1 MSEFPPPG
9 QPPAHE
15 AHFESLER
23 QADAVRIGTWVFLA
37 SELLLFAALFALYAG
52 YRLHWPDAFH
62 EGVHHMNIYIG
73 SANTFIL
80 LASSFLSALA
90 VQVLESNTGNGRRVA
105 TWLLAA
111 AVSLGVIFLGLK
123 FWEWSMHL
131 HEGMVPG
138 GGTAFYDEH
147 PVRGLTIFASLYYA
161 MTGLHALHLI
171 VACVILSVFVW
182 LLKSGRVGHANSHR
196 LEAGVLYWHM
206 VDAVWIFLWP
216 MFYLAGKV
224 H

>member
-1 MSEFPPPG
+1 MSDELEAPL
-9 QPPAHE
+9 HE
-15 AHFESLER
+15 EHFESMER

-37 SELLLFAALFALYAG
+37 SEILLFAALFALYAG
-52 YRLHWPDAFH
+52 YRLHWPRAFH

-73 SANTFIL
+73 GANTFIL
-80 LASSFLSALA
+80 LTSSFLSALA
-90 VQVLESNTGNGRRVA
+90 VQRLESDGQKARRAVVA
-105 TWLLAA
+105 LLSA
-111 AVSLGVIFLGLK
+111 AVLLGTVFLGLK
-123 FWEWSMHL
+123 FWEWSMHI

-138 GGTAFYDEH
+138 GGTAFYDTH
-147 PVRGLTIFASLYYA
+147 PVPGLTIFASLYYL

-171 VACVILSVFVW
+171 VACIILVVLAW
-182 LLKSGRVGHANSHR
+182 LLKNGRVDQATSHR

-206 VDAVWIFLWP
+206 VDAVWLFLWP